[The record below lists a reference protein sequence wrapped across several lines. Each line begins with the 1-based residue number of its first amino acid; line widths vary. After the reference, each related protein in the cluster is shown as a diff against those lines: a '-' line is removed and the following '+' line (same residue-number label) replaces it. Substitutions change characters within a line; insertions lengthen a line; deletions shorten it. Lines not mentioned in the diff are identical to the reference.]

1 MKKILFLL
9 AMLPMFVFMACS
21 DDDDEKQATYTLK
34 YDMSGSSSSMVNV
47 SVWLFEYNDND
58 EVVGT
63 NTVNDIP
70 ETYTETFNANPL
82 SVKVKAQYRLSGG
95 SLSSNRWVQQVF
107 YLNKSGNVDINIDGE
122 TVVGTKEP

>member
-47 SVWLFEYNDND
+47 SVWLFEYNDKD

-82 SVKVKAQYRLSGG
+82 SVKVKAQYRLSAG
-95 SLSSNRWVQQVF
+95 SSSSNRWVQQVF
-107 YLNKSGNVDINIDGE
+107 YLSKSGNVDINIDGE